1 MSDPESLPPLQAAMR
16 TEDYP
21 TDERPATASLKAI
34 LQKKISQSGSIP
46 FADFMAVALYE
57 PGLGYNARESRQ
69 MKSLRIR

>member
-46 FADFMAVALYE
+46 FADFMAVALY
-57 PGLGYNARESRQ
+57 
-69 MKSLRIR
+69 